1 MKHFYKTVLYKFI
14 ELEMEKPDLRH
25 EVLGGSEADSRRP
38 EVVGFRLHQVSS
50 GRAAEFFDEPELAA
64 ADTRFKSM
72 NHLVL
77 DTTRK
82 KD

>member
-1 MKHFYKTVLYKFI
+1 MFYKFI
-14 ELEMEKPDLRH
+14 EPEMEKPDLRH

-38 EVVGFRLHQVSS
+38 EVVGFRLLQVS
-50 GRAAEFFDEPELAA
+50 GCRAAEFFDEPELSA

-77 DTTRK
+77 DSTRK
-82 KD
+82 KN